1 MTELVFHV
9 HLWFLNPR
17 EIPCLEKPK
26 AFPNSCSSNAVK
38 SSAPLYFRLK
48 SFPVHFLLALCHC

>member
-1 MTELVFHV
+1 MTELVFRV

>member
-1 MTELVFHV
+1 MTELMFCVP
-9 HLWFLNPR
+9 LWFLNSR

-26 AFPNSCSSNAVK
+26 AFPNSCNSNAVK
-38 SSAPLYFRLK
+38 SSALLYFRLK